1 MNSLGCLGKKMYELG
16 IVPVQ
21 CTSYR
26 IFGGKNNGYGIFRA
40 DITRYQVG
48 KVITF

>member
-1 MNSLGCLGKKMYELG
+1 MYELG

-26 IFGGKNNGYGIFRA
+26 IFGGKIIDMGYLEQISR
-40 DITRYQVG
+40 DI
-48 KVITF
+48 K